1 MSCVIA
7 KVYLIPNNC
16 QVLNLS
22 NFPLTKPLANRFREV
37 VSGSKDGTPAWAFQ
51 MLEGEDEGY
60 FGPESAVWEVHG
72 CVSTIVG
79 GIRALL
85 LQAAHPAALA
95 GVSEHSRYQEDP
107 LGRLAGTTKWLTIT
121 SFGAT
126 EFIEKEA
133 RRVNEMHKRVTGTYA
148 GKDGQV
154 HDYAAKS
161 EEYLLWVHC
170 AFTDAF
176 LKTYIH
182 LGYKFKTSADQ
193 YVKEWA
199 KSALPLGLTYAPQ
212 SVAELEETLDRFRA
226 EALYANETTLDV
238 VKFIMKPPFS
248 KAGLIPFAIFANA
261 AVATLNPRDCELLG
275 LKKRGNMW
283 LKLSKAILVFLSA
296 ILGHESPSQKFAR
309 QRIAKLRK

>member
-1 MSCVIA
+1 MFYIR
-7 KVYLIPNNC
+7 
-16 QVLNLS
+16 QVLDLS

-37 VSGSKDGTPAWAFQ
+37 VSGSKDGTPKWAFQ

-79 GIRALL
+79 GVRALL

-95 GVSEHSRYQEDP
+95 GVAEHSRYQEDP

-133 RRVNEMHKRVTGTYA
+133 RRVNEMHSRVTGSYV
-148 GKDGQV
+148 GKDGQN

-161 EEYLLWVHC
+161 NEYLMWVHC

-176 LKTYIH
+176 LKTYIE

-193 YVKEWA
+193 YVAEWA
-199 KSALPLGLTYAPQ
+199 RSAEPLGLVGAPK
-212 SVAELEETLDRFRA
+212 SVSELEAMLNKYRSESLATSQR
-226 EALYANETTLDV
+226 TKDV
-238 VKFIMKPPFS
+238 VNFIMKPPFS
-248 KAGLIPFAIFANA
+248 KAGQLAFSIFANA
-261 AVATLNPRDCELLG
+261 AVVTLDPRDRELLG
-275 LKKRGNMW
+275 LKKRSRVW
-283 LKLSKAILVFLSA
+283 LKVARVILEFLSA

-309 QRIAKLRK
+309 QRIARLRK

>member
-1 MSCVIA
+1 
-7 KVYLIPNNC
+7 
-16 QVLNLS
+16 
-22 NFPLTKPLANRFREV
+22 
-37 VSGSKDGTPAWAFQ
+37 
-51 MLEGEDEGY
+51 
-60 FGPESAVWEVHG
+60 VHG

-79 GIRALL
+79 GVRALL

-121 SFGAT
+121 SFGAK

-133 RRVNEMHKRVTGTYA
+133 ARVNAMHSKVTGSYI
-148 GKDGQV
+148 GKDGASQE
-154 HDYAAKS
+154 YAAKA

-176 LKTYIH
+176 LKSYIH

-199 KSALPLGLTYAPQ
+199 KSAEPLGLKNAPKN
-212 SVAELEETLDRFRA
+212 VAELEARLEEFRTNS
-226 EALYANETTLDV
+226 LYANETTLNV

-248 KAGLIPFAIFANA
+248 KLGLIPFTIFANA
-261 AVATLNPRDCELLG
+261 AVATMDPRDVALLG
-275 LKKRGNMW
+275 LKQRGNIW
-283 LKLSKAILVFLSA
+283 LKAAKAILIFLSA

-309 QRIAKLRK
+309 QRIDRLRK

>member
-1 MSCVIA
+1 M
-7 KVYLIPNNC
+7 PD
-16 QVLNLS
+16 LS

-37 VSGSKDGTPAWAFQ
+37 VSGNKDGTPKWAFQ
-51 MLEGEDEGY
+51 MLEGDDEGF

-79 GIRALL
+79 GVRALL

-121 SFGAT
+121 SFGAK

-133 RRVNEMHKRVTGTYA
+133 ARVNAMHNKVTGSYI
-148 GKDGQV
+148 GKDGAS
-154 HDYAAKS
+154 HEYAAKA

-176 LKTYIH
+176 LKSYIH

-199 KSALPLGLTYAPQ
+199 KSAEPLGLKNAPKN
-212 SVAELEETLDRFRA
+212 VAELEAKLEEFRTNS
-226 EALYANETTLDV
+226 LYANETTLNV

-248 KAGLIPFAIFANA
+248 KLGLIPFTIFANA
-261 AVATLNPRDCELLG
+261 AVATMDPRDVALLG
-275 LKKRGNMW
+275 LKQRGKIW
-283 LKLSKAILVFLSA
+283 LKAAKAILIFLSA

-309 QRIAKLRK
+309 QRIDRLRK

>member
-1 MSCVIA
+1 M
-7 KVYLIPNNC
+7 PD
-16 QVLNLS
+16 LS

-37 VSGSKDGTPAWAFQ
+37 VSGNKDGTPKWAFQ
-51 MLEGEDEGY
+51 MLEGNDEGF

-79 GIRALL
+79 GVRALL

-121 SFGAT
+121 SFGAK

-133 RRVNEMHKRVTGTYA
+133 ARVNAMHSKVTGSYI
-148 GKDGQV
+148 GKDGANYE
-154 HDYAAKS
+154 YAAKA

-176 LKTYIH
+176 LKSYVH

-193 YVKEWA
+193 YVMEWA
-199 KSALPLGLTYAPQ
+199 KSAEPLGLENAPR
-212 SVAELEETLDRFRA
+212 SVAELEARLEEFRA
-226 EALYANETTLDV
+226 NALYANETTLNV

-248 KAGLIPFAIFANA
+248 KLGLIPFTIFANA
-261 AVATLNPRDCELLG
+261 AVATMDPRDVAMLG
-275 LKKRGNMW
+275 LKKRGKVW
-283 LKLSKAILVFLSA
+283 LRLSKVILVFLGA
-296 ILGHESPSQKFAR
+296 ILGNESPSQKFAR
-309 QRIAKLRK
+309 QRIDRLRK

>member
-1 MSCVIA
+1 MR
-7 KVYLIPNNC
+7 
-16 QVLNLS
+16 VLDLS

-37 VSGSKDGTPAWAFQ
+37 VSGSKDGTPKWAFQ
-51 MLEGEDEGY
+51 MLEGDDGGY

-79 GIRALL
+79 GVRALL

-133 RRVNEMHKRVTGTYA
+133 RRVNEMHSRVTGSYV
-148 GKDGQV
+148 GKDGKE
-154 HDYAAKS
+154 HSYAAS
-161 EEYLLWVHC
+161 SAEYLMWVHC

-199 KSALPLGLTYAPQ
+199 KSAEPLGLKGAPQ
-212 SVAELEETLDRFRA
+212 SVAELEAKLDEFRA
-226 EALYANETTLDV
+226 NSLSANETTLNV

-248 KAGLIPFAIFANA
+248 KAGLIPFTIFANA
-261 AVATLNPRDCELLG
+261 AVATLDPRDRELLG
-275 LKKRGNMW
+275 LKKRGRIW
-283 LKLSKAILVFLSA
+283 LKLAKGILVFLSA

>member
-1 MSCVIA
+1 MA
-7 KVYLIPNNC
+7 NNC
-16 QVLNLS
+16 QVPDLS

-51 MLEGEDEGY
+51 MLEGNDEGY

-133 RRVNEMHKRVTGTYA
+133 RRVNEMHSRVTGTYI
-148 GKDGQV
+148 GKDGIQ

-161 EEYLLWVHC
+161 AEYLLWVHC

-182 LGYKFKTSADQ
+182 LGYKFETSADQ

-199 KSALPLGLTYAPQ
+199 RSAVPLGLNNAPQ
-212 SVAELEETLDRFRA
+212 SVAELEAKLNEFRESTLC
-226 EALYANETTLDV
+226 ANATTLNV

-248 KAGLIPFAIFANA
+248 KAGLIPFTIFANA
-261 AVATLNPRDCELLG
+261 AVATLDPRDRDLLG
-275 LKKRGNMW
+275 LKKRGRIW
-283 LKLSKAILVFLSA
+283 LRISKVILVFLSS

-309 QRIAKLRK
+309 ARIARLGK

>member
-1 MSCVIA
+1 M
-7 KVYLIPNNC
+7 PD
-16 QVLNLS
+16 LS

-37 VSGSKDGTPAWAFQ
+37 VSGNKDGTPKWAFQ
-51 MLEGEDEGY
+51 MLEGNDEGY

-79 GIRALL
+79 GVRALL

-121 SFGAT
+121 SFGAK

-133 RRVNEMHKRVTGTYA
+133 ARVNAMHSKVTGSYI
-148 GKDGQV
+148 GKDGANYE
-154 HDYAAKS
+154 YAAKA

-176 LKTYIH
+176 LKSYVH

-193 YVKEWA
+193 YVMEWA
-199 KSALPLGLTYAPQ
+199 KSAEPLGLENAPR
-212 SVAELEETLDRFRA
+212 SAAELEARLEEFRA
-226 EALYANETTLDV
+226 NALYANETTLNV

-248 KAGLIPFAIFANA
+248 KLGLIPFTIFANA
-261 AVATLNPRDCELLG
+261 AVATMDPRDVAMLG
-275 LKKRGNMW
+275 LKKRGKVW
-283 LKLSKAILVFLSA
+283 LRLSKVILVFLGA
-296 ILGHESPSQKFAR
+296 ILGNESPSQKFAR
-309 QRIAKLRK
+309 QRIDRLRK

>member
-1 MSCVIA
+1 M
-7 KVYLIPNNC
+7 LD
-16 QVLNLS
+16 LS

-37 VSGSKDGTPAWAFQ
+37 VSGSKDGTPKWAYQ
-51 MLEGEDEGY
+51 MLEGNDEGF

-133 RRVNEMHKRVTGTYA
+133 RRVNEMHSRVTGKYI
-148 GKDGQV
+148 GKDGIE
-154 HDYAAKS
+154 HSYAAKS
-161 EEYLLWVHC
+161 EEYLMWVHC

-193 YVKEWA
+193 YVMEWA
-199 KSALPLGLTYAPQ
+199 RSAEPLGLKGAPK
-212 SVAELEETLDRFRA
+212 SVAELEAKLEEFR
-226 EALYANETTLDV
+226 ENSLCANATTLNV
-238 VKFIMKPPFS
+238 VKFILKPPFS
-248 KAGLIPFAIFANA
+248 KAGLIPFTIFANA
-261 AVATLNPRDCELLG
+261 AIATLDPRDCQLLG
-275 LKKRGNMW
+275 IKPKGKIW
-283 LKLSKAILVFLSA
+283 LKISKVMLEFLSA

-309 QRIAKLRK
+309 QRIDRLRK

>member
-1 MSCVIA
+1 M
-7 KVYLIPNNC
+7 PD
-16 QVLNLS
+16 LS

-37 VSGSKDGTPAWAFQ
+37 VSGNKDGTPKWAFQ
-51 MLEGEDEGY
+51 MLEGNDEGF

-79 GIRALL
+79 GVRALL

-107 LGRLAGTTKWLTIT
+107 LGRLVGTTKWLTIT
-121 SFGAT
+121 SFGAK

-133 RRVNEMHKRVTGTYA
+133 ARVNAMHSKVTGSYI
-148 GKDGQV
+148 GKDGAN
-154 HDYAAKS
+154 HEYAAKA

-176 LKTYIH
+176 LKSYVH

-193 YVKEWA
+193 YVMEWA
-199 KSALPLGLTYAPQ
+199 KSAEPLGLENAPR
-212 SVAELEETLDRFRA
+212 SVAELEARLEEFRA
-226 EALYANETTLDV
+226 NALYANQTTLNV

-248 KAGLIPFAIFANA
+248 KLGLIPFTIFANA
-261 AVATLNPRDCELLG
+261 AVATMDPRDVAMLG
-275 LKKRGNMW
+275 LKKRGKVW
-283 LKLSKAILVFLSA
+283 LRLSKVILVFLGA
-296 ILGHESPSQKFAR
+296 ILGNESPSQKFAR
-309 QRIAKLRK
+309 QRIDRLRK

>member
-1 MSCVIA
+1 M
-7 KVYLIPNNC
+7 PD
-16 QVLNLS
+16 LS

-37 VSGSKDGTPAWAFQ
+37 VSGNKDGTPNWAFQ
-51 MLEGEDEGY
+51 MLEGDDEGF

-79 GIRALL
+79 GVRALL

-121 SFGAT
+121 SFGAK

-133 RRVNEMHKRVTGTYA
+133 ARVNAMHSKVNGSYI
-148 GKDGQV
+148 GKDSARYE
-154 HDYAAKS
+154 YAAKA

-176 LKTYIH
+176 LKSYIH
-182 LGYKFKTSADQ
+182 LGYKFKASADQ

-199 KSALPLGLTYAPQ
+199 KSAEPLGLKNAPK
-212 SVAELEETLDRFRA
+212 SVAELEARLEEFRSNS
-226 EALYANETTLDV
+226 LYANETTLKV

-248 KAGLIPFAIFANA
+248 KLGLIPFSIFANA
-261 AVATLNPRDCELLG
+261 AVATMDPRDVAMLG
-275 LKKRGNMW
+275 LKMRGKVW
-283 LKLSKAILVFLSA
+283 LRLAKGILIFLSA

-309 QRIAKLRK
+309 QRIDRLRK